1 LTEHRIGPM
10 LRRMRTSS
18 RLVLIGVLALAM
30 AAPALAS
37 TFTTGD
43 YVGTTSQKNG
53 EGRFR
58 KIKLHADATAGQ
70 LSKIVFFST
79 GKCNDG
85 SHSHGWQG
93 KGENKL
99 FADVDENGHFSLFAP
114 SKSGATKLTMSGTI
128 VGNKAS
134 GTFTIKSRFNKN
146 TNKSDPNGSVKCSSG
161 KVKWSAKTG

>member
-1 LTEHRIGPM
+1 M
-10 LRRMRTSS
+10 LRPMRTSS
-18 RLVLIGVLALAM
+18 RLALLVVLALAL

-43 YVGTTSQKNG
+43 YVGKTSQKNG
-53 EGRFR
+53 EGKFR
-58 KIKLHADATAGQ
+58 KIKLHADSTAGQ
-70 LSKIVFFST
+70 LSRITFFST

-99 FADVDENGHFSLFAP
+99 FADVDGNGRFSLFAP
-114 SKSGATKLTMSGTI
+114 SKSGATKLTLSGTI

-134 GTFTIKSRFNKN
+134 GIFTVKSRFNKN
-146 TNKSDPNGSVKCSSG
+146 TNKADPNGSVKCSSG
-161 KVKWSAKTG
+161 KVSWSAKTG

>member
-1 LTEHRIGPM
+1 MRIRSPLALLT
-10 LRRMRTSS
+10 
-18 RLVLIGVLALAM
+18 VLALVL

-43 YVGTTSQKNG
+43 YVGTTGQKNG
-53 EGRFR
+53 EGKHR
-58 KIKLHADATAGQ
+58 KITLHADSTAGQ
-70 LSKIVFFST
+70 LSRIKFFST

-99 FADVDENGHFSLFAP
+99 FADVDQNGHFSLFAP

-134 GTFTIKSRFNKN
+134 GTFTVKSRFNKD
-146 TNKSDPNGSVKCSSG
+146 TNKPDPDGSVKCSSG
-161 KVKWSAKTG
+161 TVKWSAKTG